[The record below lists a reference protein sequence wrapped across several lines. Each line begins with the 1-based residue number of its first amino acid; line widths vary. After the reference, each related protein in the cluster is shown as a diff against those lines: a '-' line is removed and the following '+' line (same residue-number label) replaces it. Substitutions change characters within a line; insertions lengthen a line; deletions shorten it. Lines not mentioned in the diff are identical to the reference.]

1 MNKLEELNSLV
12 STELNHFNLLFSKAM
27 SSDNQLLDI
36 ALTHVASSRG
46 KQIRPLM
53 MFLLA
58 KVFGEVSDKAYSV
71 ALALELIHTATLV
84 HDDIVD
90 ESAERR
96 GIASLNT
103 RFDSKTAV
111 LVGDY
116 MLSTGLLSALRT
128 DDLRIIGLA
137 STLGQQLSS
146 GEILQLENI
155 SNTVFSEAAYF
166 DIIRKKTAILF
177 RTCAECILLTCE
189 EASASV
195 SAIAD
200 IIESIGISF
209 QIRDDIFDLI
219 PSKKLGKPS
228 GNDMLEGK
236 LTLPVIYVLNNT
248 QDENLKDIANKVKMG
263 DATPDEMETL
273 SQAAIHD
280 GGIAYAQKM
289 MNGIIDEAITKIK
302 NIDGNPIFIDALC
315 HFAEIVAQRQS

>member
-12 STELNHFNLLFSKAM
+12 SVELKEFNLLFSKAM
-27 SSDNQLLDI
+27 SSDDKLLNM
-36 ALTHVASSRG
+36 ALSHVSSSRG

-53 MFLLA
+53 MFVLA
-58 KVFGEVSDKAYSV
+58 RIFGEVSEKAYSV

-90 ESAERR
+90 ESAKRR
-96 GIASLNT
+96 GISSLNT
-103 RFDSKTAV
+103 KFGSKTAV

-155 SNTVFSEAAYF
+155 SNSLFSEEAYF
-166 DIIRKKTAILF
+166 NIIRKKTAVLF

-189 EASASV
+189 NTKESV
-195 SAIAD
+195 TYIAD
-200 IIESIGISF
+200 IVESIGLCF

-228 GNDMLEGK
+228 GNDLLEGK
-236 LTLPVIYVLNNT
+236 LTLPVIHVLNKT
-248 QDENLKDIANKVKMG
+248 QNKKLRDIAKKVKLG
-263 DATPDEMETL
+263 TATSDEMTL
-273 SQAAIHD
+273 LSKAAIED
-280 GGIAYAQKM
+280 GGIDYAQKM
-289 MNGIIDEAITKIK
+289 MVQIIDEAISKIK
-302 NIDGNPIFIDALC
+302 GIDGNPIFINALC
-315 HFAEIVAQRQS
+315 LFAEIVVQRQS